1 MPDISSLFS
10 RLWSFIDKALSGSK
24 PEIKVIIKAKPKT
37 SYKPCATK
45 RKLTKKK

>member
-1 MPDISSLFS
+1 MPDISNLIS
-10 RLWSFIDKALSGSK
+10 RLWAWAISVSNSETKL
-24 PEIKVIIKAKPKT
+24 IIKPKPKT